1 MTYYYERIDTTNST
15 DAETEILEI
24 TGTKEE
30 PKIIHEL
37 DIISASNNG
46 IIRGKYERDNIME
59 IPSSI
64 GASGD
69 NGSRPIKL
77 NLKEGETFQLTL
89 QNKTAGSNAGVVGF
103 VIYEIT

>member
-1 MTYYYERIDTTNST
+1 MPYYYERIDRTNTS
-15 DAETEILEI
+15 DAETQILEL

-30 PKIIHEL
+30 PKIIREL
-37 DIISASNNG
+37 DIISASNSG
-46 IIRGKYERDNIME
+46 IIRGKYERDTIME

-69 NGSRPIKL
+69 NGSRPL
-77 NLKEGETFQLTL
+77 NLVLKEGESFQLTL
-89 QNKTAGSNAGVVGF
+89 QNKTAGSNAGLVGF